1 MRTEPHLSAAGS
13 DRDPVDTGAS
23 FRAAVIV
30 GLVALLVSRLAV
42 LVGAAVR
49 AAQLVVDANKAGL
62 PRART
67 ATGYISEV
75 LTSWDGRWYLEI
87 VRSGYP
93 QFIPPDITYEQ
104 LEARAAFFPLY
115 PMVVRAV
122 DVVLPGGDT
131 LAALFTNL
139 VLSMVAVVLVG
150 LLARQ
155 WFDVAV
161 ARRAMVLFAVFP
173 GSFVMSFAYSE
184 TLLIV
189 LAAGCLLALSH
200 ERWLLAGVTAALATA
215 ARPNG
220 VALVAACAVAAL
232 FAIRS
237 RRNWRALIAPVLAPV
252 GFIAFQVFL
261 AGHTGERAAW
271 FRVQREAWR
280 EGTSFGATAIS
291 NTLSFLSHPFA
302 SPTDALT
309 AATMAAL
316 GMCAWAWHR
325 CRLPGFATAYV
336 VIVVALMLIPATVTA
351 RPRFLFTAFPLAI
364 AVAAW
369 WPRGERSD
377 SWGLMLVASGAGLA
391 GLTALYGVFGAI
403 P

>member
-1 MRTEPHLSAAGS
+1 
-13 DRDPVDTGAS
+13 
-23 FRAAVIV
+23 VIV
-30 GLVALLVSRLAV
+30 GLVALIVSRLAV
-42 LVGAAVR
+42 LVGASVR
-49 AAQLVVDANKAGL
+49 AAQLVVDANKADQ
-62 PRART
+62 PRPRT
-67 ATGYISEV
+67 ATGYIVEV

-93 QFIPPDITYEQ
+93 RAIPPDITYEQ

-115 PMVVRAV
+115 PLLVRVA

-131 LAALFTNL
+131 MAALFVNL
-139 VLSMVAVVLVG
+139 LLSVVAVVLVG

-189 LAAGCLLALSH
+189 LAAACLLALSH
-200 ERWLLAGVTAALATA
+200 DRWLLAGIAAALATA

-220 VALVAACAVAAL
+220 IALVAACAVAAL
-232 FAIRS
+232 IALRS
-237 RRNWRALIAPVLAPV
+237 RRDWTALIAPLLAPV
-252 GFIAFQVFL
+252 GFVAFQWFL
-261 AGHTGERAAW
+261 LGHTGERAAW

-280 EGTSFGATAIS
+280 EGTSFGATAVS
-291 NTLSFLSHPFA
+291 NTFSFLTHPFA

-309 AATMAAL
+309 AATIAAL
-316 GMCAWAWHR
+316 GVSIWAWHR

-336 VIVVALMLIPATVTA
+336 VVVMALMLIPATVTA